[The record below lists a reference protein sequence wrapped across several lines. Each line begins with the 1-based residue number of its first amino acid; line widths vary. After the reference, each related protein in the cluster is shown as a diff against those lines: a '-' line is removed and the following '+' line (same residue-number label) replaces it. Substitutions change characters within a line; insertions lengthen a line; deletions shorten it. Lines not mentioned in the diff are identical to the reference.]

1 MHVYADTSILF
12 ALCHPR
18 DNFFRQVN
26 RMRQDKAPLFL
37 YPPWLR
43 FEVRH
48 SLTVQRGDKAG
59 EAAWQAL
66 LATERF
72 FMGSR
77 ENWLAV
83 IQQAGLLSARHGRKI
98 VCGGMDVLHVAS
110 AVHFGADEFWTGDS
124 DQAEFARLSGLTVVD
139 FSQVPSA

>member
-1 MHVYADTSILF
+1 MHVYADTSIIF
-12 ALCHPR
+12 SLCHPG
-18 DNFFRQVN
+18 DIFFEQVN
-26 RMRQDKAPLFL
+26 RKHKRLRPLII

-43 FEVRH
+43 FEARH
-48 SLTVQRGDKAG
+48 ILNARRQDEDG
-59 EAAWQAL
+59 EMAWRAL
-66 LATERF
+66 LAAERF

-83 IQQAGLLSARHGRKI
+83 IQQAGLLSARHGRDI

-124 DQAEFARLSGLTVVD
+124 DQAAFARLSGLSVVD
-139 FSQVPSA
+139 FSKVPSA